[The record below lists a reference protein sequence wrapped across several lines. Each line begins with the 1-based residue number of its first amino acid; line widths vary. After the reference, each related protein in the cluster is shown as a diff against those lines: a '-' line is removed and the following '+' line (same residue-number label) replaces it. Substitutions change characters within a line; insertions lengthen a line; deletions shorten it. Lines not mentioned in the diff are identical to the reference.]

1 MNSRANAAS
10 IATDSRRRRRDP
22 YSAPPAKKMLSAI
35 GMSKFKLRSAESE
48 FNLFFG
54 AKKLQRDPP

>member
-10 IATDSRRRRRDP
+10 IATGSRRRRRDP
-22 YSAPPAKKMLSAI
+22 YRAPPAKKMLSAI
-35 GMSKFKLRSAESE
+35 GMSKFKYAPESE

-54 AKKLQRDPP
+54 AKKLQSDPP